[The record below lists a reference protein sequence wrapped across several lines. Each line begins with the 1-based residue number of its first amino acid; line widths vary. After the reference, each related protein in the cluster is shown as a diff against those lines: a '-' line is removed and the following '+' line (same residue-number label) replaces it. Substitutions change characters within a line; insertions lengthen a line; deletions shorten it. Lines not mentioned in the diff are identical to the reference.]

1 MHRGWGVANLITELW
16 GVILVVQIRV
26 YRTVWDSYSV
36 YLGGGGETPVVIQK
50 LLLCFCHARYSLRC
64 VVTTLYLA
72 LVLFGFAFAVA
83 FKARRRRNAFRLG
96 LLLLS
101 YP

>member
-1 MHRGWGVANLITELW
+1 M
-16 GVILVVQIRV
+16 
-26 YRTVWDSYSV
+26 
-36 YLGGGGETPVVIQK
+36 TPVVIQK
-50 LLLCFCHARYSLRC
+50 LLFWFCHAHSGLRL
-64 VVTTLYLA
+64 VVTTLYFA

-83 FKARRRRNAFRLG
+83 FKARRRRNAVKRG

>member
-1 MHRGWGVANLITELW
+1 MQYWLCRLECIELYGTPTLCIWGVGYDPRHGAKS
-16 GVILVVQIRV
+16 ILF
-26 YRTVWDSYSV
+26 
-36 YLGGGGETPVVIQK
+36 
-50 LLLCFCHARYSLRC
+50 CFCHARYSLRC